1 MKLSKH
7 THQILQLG
15 YPIMLGQMGVILVG
29 FIDNIMV
36 GRYGTSELAA
46 ASFVNGFINIA
57 FVFAMG
63 FSYGLTPLV
72 SGSFATGNG
81 QLKSLLKNS
90 LLLNLIVGLLIT
102 LVMWICLEN
111 LHWFDQPEHLLPL
124 ITPYYTIHLISIVPL
139 IIFYG
144 YKQFVDGVGL
154 TKVGM
159 RAIISSNVI
168 NILLNYLLIFG
179 KFGFPELGL
188 IGAGLATFTSRSVML
203 LLLIYEVHYTE
214 RFRQI
219 FSINKAIS
227 GFINRDTMRQ
237 LTTLG
242 IPSAMQLGMETASFT
257 IAVIMVGWIGALEL
271 ATHQIVN
278 TVSTLGFLMFY
289 GMSAAVMIR
298 VGHYYELKKP
308 QEIRH
313 VVKSGFIIQITM
325 VAILVIFL
333 LLFRKQIPML
343 FTVDQ
348 EVIHLASIVIFPL
361 AAYQVTDMLQIL
373 FSNALRGMQDVKF
386 TAWAA
391 AFCYIILTVSVAYL
405 FGFTLGWGILG
416 IWSAFLVGFTSLA
429 ILLIYRYRKV
439 LDKLEKGVQGKGV
452 EGD

>member
-1 MKLSKH
+1 MNISRH
-7 THQILQLG
+7 TKEILKLG

-81 QLKSLLKNS
+81 QLRSLLKS
-90 LLLNLIVGLLIT
+90 SIFLNTIVGILIT
-102 LVMWICLEN
+102 LVMWICLVN
-111 LHWFDQPEHLLPL
+111 IHWFGQPDELLGL
-124 ITPYYTIHLISIVPL
+124 IRPYYTIHLVSIIPL

-154 TKVGM
+154 TKIGM
-159 RAIISSNVI
+159 TAIILSNII
-168 NILLNYLLIFG
+168 NIVFNYLLIFG
-179 KFGFPELGL
+179 KWGFPELGL
-188 IGAGLATFTSRSVML
+188 LGAGLATFISRLVML
-203 LLLIYEVHYTE
+203 AILIYEVHGTT
-214 RFRQI
+214 RFKSI
-219 FSINKAIS
+219 FETNYSTKGAIDRGLLKRLS
-227 GFINRDTMRQ
+227 GIGM
-237 LTTLG
+237 
-242 IPSAMQLGMETASFT
+242 PSALQLGMETASFS
-257 IAVIMVGWIGALEL
+257 IAVIMVGWIGTLEL

-298 VGHYYELKKP
+298 VGHFYELKKSDG
-308 QEIRH
+308 IRG
-313 VVKSGFIIQITM
+313 VVKSGFKIQISMALTLI
-325 VAILVIFL
+325 VL
-333 LLFRKQIPML
+333 LLTFRTYIPHI
-343 FTVDQ
+343 FTTD
-348 EVIHLASIVIFPL
+348 ESVIKLASIVILPL

-391 AFCYIILTVSVAYL
+391 CFCYLVLTMSAAYL
-405 FGFTLGWGILG
+405 FGFTFEWGIIG
-416 IWSAFLVGFTSLA
+416 IWCAFFVGFTSLA
-429 ILLIYRYRKV
+429 LLLISRYFRV
-439 LDKLEKGVQGKGV
+439 LRQLDKDIKSQGIK
-452 EGD
+452 

>member
-1 MKLSKH
+1 MNISRH
-7 THQILQLG
+7 TKEILKLG

-72 SGSFATGNG
+72 SGSYATANG
-81 QLKSLLKNS
+81 HLKSLLKNS
-90 LLLNLIVGLLIT
+90 IFLNIIVGLIIT
-102 LVMWICLEN
+102 LIMWVCLLN
-111 LHWFDQPEHLLPL
+111 IHWFGQPTELLGL
-124 ITPYYTIHLISIVPL
+124 IRPYYTIHLISIVPL

-154 TKVGM
+154 TKIGM
-159 RAIISSNVI
+159 SAIILSNLI
-168 NILLNYLLIFG
+168 NIIFNYLLIFG

-188 IGAGLATFTSRSVML
+188 LGAGLSTFISRLMML
-203 LLLIYEVHYTE
+203 GILIYEVHGTK
-214 RFRQI
+214 RFKHI
-219 FSINKAIS
+219 FETNKSTHGI
-227 GFINRDTMRQ
+227 INREMLQR
-237 LTTLG
+237 LSG
-242 IPSAMQLGMETASFT
+242 IGMPSALQLGMETASFS
-257 IAVIMVGWIGALEL
+257 IAVIMVGWIGTLEL

-298 VGHYYELKKP
+298 VGHFYELKKSD
-308 QEIRH
+308 EIRG
-313 VVKSGFIIQITM
+313 VVKSGFKIQLSMALSTI
-325 VAILVIFL
+325 VILLIFRNYIPRIFTTDESVI
-333 LLFRKQIPML
+333 K
-343 FTVDQ
+343 
-348 EVIHLASIVIFPL
+348 LASIVILPL

-391 AFCYIILTVSVAYL
+391 CFCYLILTMSAAYL
-405 FGFTLGWGILG
+405 FGFTFKWGIIG
-416 IWSAFLVGFTSLA
+416 IWCAFFVGFTSLA
-429 ILLIYRYRKV
+429 LLLIARYFRV
-439 LDKLEKGVQGKGV
+439 LKQLEKGVDRQSVK
-452 EGD
+452 